1 MKIPLL
7 DVRELSVSFPGR
19 GAFPIIRAVDK
30 VTFTLERG
38 KTLGLVGESGCGKST
53 TGYALLRLTKASAG
67 SAFFDGVDLLKLS
80 KREMRDFRQR
90 VQIIFQDAAASLDPR
105 MSIGDLIGEALEIHG
120 LAKGRQRLPRIRQLL
135 DIVGIPSHFIQ
146 RFPHELSGGQAQR
159 IAICRA
165 LAVQPSIIIC
175 DEPVSALDV
184 SIQAQIINLL
194 QSLQKEFGISY
205 LFISHDMSVVK
216 HISDNIAVMY
226 LGRIVEQASRDKLFS
241 DPRHPYTRALLSAV
255 PVPDPDTEQRRE
267 RIVLQ
272 GDLPSPADLPSG
284 CRFRTRCPQ
293 AGPECALADPIMR
306 KLGEQQ
312 YAACVQL

>member
-255 PVPDPDTEQRRE
+255 PVPDPDIEQRRE

-306 KLGEQQ
+306 KLGEEQ

>member
-255 PVPDPDTEQRRE
+255 PVPDPDIEQRRE

-306 KLGEQQ
+306 KLGKEQ

>member
-105 MSIGDLIGEALEIHG
+105 MSIGDLIGKALEIHG

-255 PVPDPDTEQRRE
+255 PVPDPDIEQRRE

-306 KLGEQQ
+306 KLGEEQ